1 MGASI
6 DSIWTEAAMAR
17 RISSDLLV
25 MLVAALGF
33 TAFGAVTGAAF
44 IVILCGS
51 CLALILIEVVNTL
64 RHRTA
69 Q

>member
-1 MGASI
+1 
-6 DSIWTEAAMAR
+6 MAR

-25 MLVAALGF
+25 MLVAAIGF
-33 TAFGAVTGAAF
+33 TVFGALTGGTF
-44 IVILCGS
+44 IVILCGA
-51 CLALILIEVVNTL
+51 CLGLILIEVVRAL

>member
-1 MGASI
+1 
-6 DSIWTEAAMAR
+6 MAR

-25 MLVAALGF
+25 MLVAAIGF
-33 TAFGAVTGAAF
+33 TVFGVATLPGGRF
-44 IVILCGS
+44 IVILCGA

>member
-1 MGASI
+1 
-6 DSIWTEAAMAR
+6 MAR

-25 MLVAALGF
+25 MLVVALGF
-33 TAFGAVTGAAF
+33 TIFGALTLPGGRF

>member
-1 MGASI
+1 
-6 DSIWTEAAMAR
+6 MAR

-33 TAFGAVTGAAF
+33 TVLGAVTGGTF
-44 IVILCGS
+44 LVILCGS
-51 CLALILIEVVNTL
+51 CLALILMEVINTL

-69 Q
+69 H

>member
-1 MGASI
+1 
-6 DSIWTEAAMAR
+6 MAR

>member
-1 MGASI
+1 
-6 DSIWTEAAMAR
+6 MAR

-25 MLVAALGF
+25 MLVAAIGF
-33 TAFGAVTGAAF
+33 TVFGALTLPGGRF

-51 CLALILIEVVNTL
+51 CLALILIEVVGDL

>member
-1 MGASI
+1 
-6 DSIWTEAAMAR
+6 MAR

-33 TAFGAVTGAAF
+33 TIFGAVTGGEF
-44 IVILCGS
+44 IVILCGA
-51 CLALILIEVVNTL
+51 CLALILVEVARTL

>member
-1 MGASI
+1 
-6 DSIWTEAAMAR
+6 MAR

-25 MLVAALGF
+25 MLIAAVGF
-33 TAFGAVTGAAF
+33 TVFGAVTGGTF
-44 IVILCGS
+44 LVILCGS
-51 CLALILIEVVNTL
+51 CLGLILIEVVGTL

>member
-1 MGASI
+1 
-6 DSIWTEAAMAR
+6 MAR

-25 MLVAALGF
+25 MLVVAIAF
-33 TAFGAVTGAAF
+33 TVFGVVTLPGGRF
-44 IVILCGS
+44 LVILCGS
-51 CLALILIEVVNTL
+51 CLALILIEVVSTL

>member
-1 MGASI
+1 
-6 DSIWTEAAMAR
+6 MAR

-25 MLVAALGF
+25 MLVAAIGF
-33 TAFGAVTGAAF
+33 TAFGVATLPGGTF
-44 IVILCGS
+44 LVILCGS

-64 RHRTA
+64 RHRTV

>member
-1 MGASI
+1 
-6 DSIWTEAAMAR
+6 MAR

-25 MLVAALGF
+25 MLVVALAF
-33 TAFGAVTGAAF
+33 TVFGVVTLPGGRF
-44 IVILCGS
+44 LVILCGS

-69 Q
+69 H